1 MGTFLTATTQK
12 PIVMFLWYVWQFSVI
27 QIFSSAKHSTDYVG
41 QYEYQTNMF
50 DQQYLRVV
58 HWWRLSW
65 GQLRGE
71 YQVLEGDTS
80 QSNYLQKCKFFK
92 VFKTIRIQFCYFL
105 WLTETEGRYIDTFSY
120 QLTIP
125 RKLKEIL
132 GVLPMVQYHQH
143 TSPISICKH

>member
-92 VFKTIRIQFCYFL
+92 VFNSKI
-105 WLTETEGRYIDTFSY
+105 YILCNLCSTPALNENQD
-120 QLTIP
+120 L
-125 RKLKEIL
+125 KNLLKEDVSCL
-132 GVLPMVQYHQH
+132 KKLYLPN
-143 TSPISICKH
+143 SFS